1 MTEFVQQN
9 WISIVGSLMGILYL
23 YLEYKANIWMWA
35 ASIAMAA
42 FYIFIFYNSRLYASM
57 VIYIYFF
64 AASIYGWLIWLFKQ
78 KNSTSGGVTISR
90 TPIKTWT
97 IISIAILFVAA
108 VIYIILLTFSSNQ
121 GIITIGDALTTSLNI
136 VALWMISRKWA
147 DQWLLLIPANAISFI
162 LLFIQHDFISG
173 SMFVIF
179 FVVSIGGFFNW
190 KSMVKKESEISVN
203 KNVNET

>member
-57 VIYIYFF
+57 GIYIYFF

-78 KNSTSGGVTISR
+78 KNSTSEGVTISR

-97 IISIAILFVAA
+97 IISITILFVAA

-162 LLFIQHDFISG
+162 LLFIQHDFVSG

-190 KSMVKKESEISVN
+190 KSMTKTV
-203 KNVNET
+203 